1 MALVIIALPIFF
13 LIFLIN
19 WYLQKRD
26 KKHIP
31 EMLALP
37 AGLFLIMCYLAY
49 ELKIGFLTV
58 IIIFFFGYVIGV
70 LTEYIL
76 EKEREKNKLK

>member
-1 MALVIIALPIFF
+1 MALVFIALPIFI

-19 WYLQKRD
+19 WYLHKKG
-26 KKHIP
+26 KKHLP

-37 AGLFLIMCYLAY
+37 VGLFFIMCYIAY
-49 ELKIGFLTV
+49 ELKIGFLAV
-58 IIIFFFGYVIGV
+58 IIISFFGIIIGS

-76 EKEREKNKLK
+76 AEERKKIS